1 MSTSTTSRPTLL
13 QLLTL
18 AAPMVI
24 ARSAQTVVGFTDTAM
39 VARLGE
45 TALSAS
51 STGGM
56 NAFNFLI
63 LPMGIMFVVQTF
75 SAQFYGQDDVAAA
88 RRYAWCGLVIAAAA
102 QLLVL
107 CAYPLLPA
115 LAEHLPIDE
124 AVRAPMLSY
133 MKLRLLSALPA
144 IGMEALGAHYGGLGN
159 TTRPMIAQVIAMVL
173 NVLLNVVF
181 IYGVPALAIPAMG
194 TDGAAIASS
203 LATWLAFFAMLF
215 WFSTHRG
222 LPKPAERSES
232 NKDTSKIRIPELQ
245 NLLKIGFPAGLNWF
259 VEFTAFTFFINIVM
273 GELGTTYIAAFMA
286 VLQLSTV
293 AFMPAFA
300 LSSAGAIFV
309 GQAIG
314 KKQHDNVPHA
324 VWLTMRVAAVW
335 MMSVALLF
343 VALPQVWLRA
353 IAGPDASILFIDV
366 GIRVLWFAAAWQ
378 LADAVGIV
386 LAEALRAA
394 GDTAFTFWARASIAW
409 GIFVPGAWWSVHKAG
424 GSDVAAV
431 SWLLLYLALLS
442 VVLVKRFRS
451 GRWRHL
457 DITTLH

>member
-1 MSTSTTSRPTLL
+1 
-13 QLLTL
+13 
-18 AAPMVI
+18 MVI

-75 SAQFYGQDDVAAA
+75 SAQFYGQGDVAAA
-88 RRYAWCGLVIAAAA
+88 RRYAWSGVLIAAVA

-107 CAYPLLPA
+107 CAYPLLPE
-115 LAEHLPIDE
+115 LAQRLPIDD
-124 AVRAPMLSY
+124 AVRVPMVSY
-133 MKLRLLSALPA
+133 MKLRLLSAFA
-144 IGMEALGAHYGGLGN
+144 AVAMEAIGAHYGGLGN
-159 TTRPMIAQVIAMVL
+159 TTRPMVAQIIAMVL
-173 NVLLNVVF
+173 NVFLNVVF
-181 IYGVPALAIPAMG
+181 IYGVPAYGIPAMG

-203 LATWLAFFAMLF
+203 LATWIAFGVLLF
-215 WFSTHRG
+215 WFVTHRG
-222 LPKPAERSES
+222 LPKPDVVSVGKKETVKLSSLRGPLGG
-232 NKDTSKIRIPELQ
+232 IRAPEVA
-245 NLLKIGFPAGLNWF
+245 NLLKIGLPAGLNWF
-259 VEFTAFTFFINIVM
+259 VEFTAFTFFINVVM

-300 LSSAGAIFV
+300 IASAGAIMV

-314 KKQHDNVPHA
+314 QQRHDDVPHA
-324 VWLTMRVAAVW
+324 VWLSLRVAAVW
-335 MMSVALLF
+335 MGTMAVLF

-353 IAGPDASILFIDV
+353 IAGGEVSPLFFEV
-366 GIRVLWFAAAWQ
+366 GTRVLWFAAAWQ

-394 GDTAFTFWARASIAW
+394 GDTTFTFWARALIAW
-409 GIFVPGAWWSVHKAG
+409 GVFAPGAWWSVHKAG
-424 GSDVAAV
+424 GTDTAAV

-442 VVLVKRFRS
+442 VVLVLRFRS
-451 GRWRHL
+451 GRWRSL